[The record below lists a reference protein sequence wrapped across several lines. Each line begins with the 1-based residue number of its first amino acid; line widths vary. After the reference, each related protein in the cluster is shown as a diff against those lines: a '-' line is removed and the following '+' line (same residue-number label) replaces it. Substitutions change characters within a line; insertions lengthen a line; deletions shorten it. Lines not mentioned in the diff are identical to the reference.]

1 MNRQILTGAGM
12 MAALLL
18 TGSCSDKAKLA
29 EAIQGEWTGNPEKI
43 LDTGAADASM
53 VRVLEFAPGSADTE
67 GNVTMTAMITVEN
80 TMPFNDS
87 IVTPLQISASGT
99 AVISGVYQVKDHD
112 ELIISLDV
120 TSMSVTVDP
129 DAVALNYNVLTQNS
143 AASVDQLKPGATV
156 LATQQ
161 INRAAQNAFSNITE
175 IDDIH
180 VKGNVMSCEINKRD
194 LVFSK
199 VSGVSVLPGKRPN

>member
-1 MNRQILTGAGM
+1 MNRNIFMGAGLL
-12 MAALLL
+12 ALAL
-18 TGSCSDKAKLA
+18 TMSSCDEKAQLA
-29 EAIQGEWTGNPEKI
+29 ESIQGEWTGNPEKI
-43 LDTGAADASM
+43 LDTGAANASM
-53 VRVLEFAPGSADTE
+53 VRVLEFTKGATDTE
-67 GNVTMTAMITVEN
+67 GTVTMTAMITVEN

-99 AVISGVYQVKDHD
+99 ATITGVYQAKDDD
-112 ELIISLDV
+112 ELLISLDV
-120 TSMSVTVDP
+120 TSMSVSVDP
-129 DAVALNYNVLTQNS
+129 DAVSLNYNVLTENS
-143 AASVDQLKPGATV
+143 AASVDQLKPGASV

-180 VKGNVMSCEINKRD
+180 VKGNMMSCEINKRD

-199 VSGVSVLPGKRPN
+199 VSGVSVLPAGDKH

>member
-12 MAALLL
+12 MAIALLL
-18 TGSCSDKAKLA
+18 GSCDDKAKLA
-29 EAIQGEWTGNPEKI
+29 EAVQGEWTGNPEKI

-53 VRVLEFAPGSADTE
+53 VRVLEFTPGSSATE

-99 AVISGVYQVKDHD
+99 ATITGVYQAKDDD
-112 ELIISLDV
+112 ELLISLDV
-120 TSMSVTVDP
+120 TSMSVSVDP
-129 DAVALNYNVLTQNS
+129 EAVSLNYNVLSQNS
-143 AASVDQLKPGATV
+143 AASVDQLKPGAAV

-161 INRAAQNAFSNITE
+161 INRAAQNAFSNITQ
-175 IDDIH
+175 IDDIRIR
-180 VKGNVMSCEINKRD
+180 GNVMSCEINKRD

-199 VSGVSVLPGKRPN
+199 VSGVSVLPGKTE

>member
-199 VSGVSVLPGKRPN
+199 VSGVSVLPGKRTR

>member
-1 MNRQILTGAGM
+1 M

-53 VRVLEFAPGSADTE
+53 VRVLEFSPGSADTE